1 MKFNIFHHGG
11 NPPPP
16 TIKERRTEEPIQ
28 EKPQAQEKTPKDLV
42 GNAASW
48 AAATVVTMANKPA
61 DSDLIIFKV
70 DGIYKEFTQFQ
81 GDLKS
86 LLQLYKEEHLAMK
99 TLNEKRFDVSCTL
112 PRVILLESQ
121 HY

>member
-1 MKFNIFHHGG
+1 
-11 NPPPP
+11 
-16 TIKERRTEEPIQ
+16 
-28 EKPQAQEKTPKDLV
+28 
-42 GNAASW
+42 
-48 AAATVVTMANKPA
+48 
-61 DSDLIIFKV
+61 V

-112 PRVILLESQ
+112 QRVILLVSR